1 MLAISKEVH
10 TSLVAKAYDLSGA
23 IYRSYADGDASDLFR
38 FSGPHAYADH
48 QVWTCIMARL
58 CEIRLSGTTS
68 LSVLDAGCGPGT
80 WLKRLVIN
88 AREMGFV
95 EISARGFD
103 VSAEQIQQA
112 RVNCR
117 GLSSLPGVR
126 LEFTVGDLTHP
137 LPEADNSVD
146 LTLCLYSVLSH
157 IPLAELPSVARELGR
172 VTRGSFITTVRPVG
186 SMASGLV
193 AAISDVRRLRHD
205 QRRNWCEVEL
215 ADGCRVAFSFHLF
228 STDELASLFRGIF
241 EIEALEGLDFFHGR
255 FAADPRWNPP
265 GQDLPQALALELAK
279 MEKHLSASREYNDN
293 ANQLLLIGRKV
304 ATVRQTD
311 NQRRP
316 KLTLRSARQ
325 R

>member
-1 MLAISKEVH
+1 MGGGHSPLPPAPSAGVGREDAD
-10 TSLVAKAYDLSGA
+10 LVAVGIAQVGA
-23 IYRSYADGDASDLFR
+23 ILLAWRVRA
-38 FSGPHAYADH
+38 H
-48 QVWTCIMARL
+48 ARL
-58 CEIRLSGTTS
+58 AFAGAAIGETGRMPGIDRGG
-68 LSVLDAGCGPGT
+68 VLRHET
-80 WLKRLVIN
+80 
-88 AREMGFV
+88 
-95 EISARGFD
+95 
-103 VSAEQIQQA
+103 Q
-112 RVNCR
+112 RVA
-117 GLSSLPGVR
+117 
-126 LEFTVGDLTHP
+126 VGDGL
-137 LPEADNSVD
+137 
-146 LTLCLYSVLSH
+146 H
-157 IPLAELPSVARELGR
+157 I
-172 VTRGSFITTVRPVG
+172 
-186 SMASGLV
+186 
-193 AAISDVRRLRHD
+193 AIGRLRHD

-228 STDELASLFRGIF
+228 STDELASLFKGIF